1 MAMGFYSGWPGQKI
15 GRASPAGADSMGV
28 IIMSFSKVGVIGAGV
43 MGQGISQ
50 AIASTGTEVLLTDID
65 QLHLN
70 SSIKALSDDMDR
82 EIERWGM
89 TSSEK
94 RAILSRIRTSSD
106 LFETKDY
113 PLLIEAIPEDLDIKT
128 SLFSKLDKISPP
140 ETIFV
145 TNTSTLSITEIGA
158 ATTRPDRV
166 IGLHFLNPV
175 PKIPLVEIVR
185 GLKTSDDTYEKIRD
199 FAATLGKTPVK
210 VFEYP
215 GYVTTRIIVPLLNEA
230 MHVLMEGVATASD
243 IDNAIKLGYGF
254 NIGPLAL
261 ADKMGLDVVMD
272 WMENLLNELSDHKYN
287 PCPLLR
293 KMVRAG
299 HLGVKTGQG
308 FFKYDSDGNRI
319 IEE

>member
-1 MAMGFYSGWPGQKI
+1 
-15 GRASPAGADSMGV
+15 
-28 IIMSFSKVGVIGAGV
+28 MSFAKIAVVGAGV

-50 AIASTGTEVLLTDID
+50 TVASTGTEVLLVDVNEE
-65 QLHLN
+65 QL
-70 SSIKALSDDMDR
+70 KASLKSLSDEMDR

-94 RAILSRIRTSSD
+94 KAINSRIKTSYILED
-106 LFETKDY
+106 TADF
-113 PLLIEAIPEDLDIKT
+113 PLIIEAIPEDLSVKKG
-128 SLFSKLDKISPP
+128 LFSKLDKVCPP
-140 ETIFV
+140 ETVLV
-145 TNTSTLSITEIGA
+145 TNTSTLSITEIAA
-158 ATTRPDRV
+158 ATMRPEQV

-185 GLKTSDDTYEKIRD
+185 GLKTSDETYDKIKD
-199 FAATLGKTPVK
+199 FAQSLGKTPVK

-230 MHVLMEGVATASD
+230 MHVMMEGVATAAD

-308 FFKYDSDGNRI
+308 FFKYDKDGNRI
-319 IEE
+319 LDE

>member
-1 MAMGFYSGWPGQKI
+1 
-15 GRASPAGADSMGV
+15 
-28 IIMSFSKVGVIGAGV
+28 MSFSKIAVIGAGV

-50 AIASTGTEVLLTDID
+50 TVASIGTEVLLLDID
-65 QLHLN
+65 DEHLKLGMK
-70 SSIKALSDDMDR
+70 SLSDEMDR

-94 RAILSRIRTSSD
+94 RAILSRVKTSTD
-106 LFETKDY
+106 LGDTADY
-113 PLLIEAIPEDLDIKT
+113 PLIIEAIPEDL
-128 SLFSKLDKISPP
+128 SLKKDLFARLDQIALP
-140 ETIFV
+140 EAIFV
-145 TNTSTLSITEIGA
+145 TNTSTLSITEIA
-158 ATTRPDRV
+158 AASERPEQV

-185 GLKTSDDTYEKIRD
+185 GLETSDATYDKVRD
-199 FAATLGKTPVK
+199 FAQSLGKTPVK

-230 MHVLMEGVATASD
+230 MHVLMEGVATATD

-272 WMENLLNELSDHKYN
+272 WMENLLRELSDHKYN

-293 KMVRAG
+293 KMVRAEQ
-299 HLGVKTGQG
+299 LGVKTGQG
-308 FFKYDSDGNRI
+308 FFKYDNDGNRI
-319 IEE
+319 TEE

>member
-1 MAMGFYSGWPGQKI
+1 
-15 GRASPAGADSMGV
+15 
-28 IIMSFSKVGVIGAGV
+28 MSFARVAVVGAGV

-50 AIASTGTEVLLTDID
+50 TVASTGTEVLLVDVNEE
-65 QLHLN
+65 H
-70 SSIKALSDDMDR
+70 IKIGLKSLSDEMDR

-94 RAILSRIRTSSD
+94 KAILSRTKTSVNLD
-106 LFETKDY
+106 ALQDF
-113 PLLIEAIPEDLDIKT
+113 PLIIESIPEDLRLKKE
-128 SLFSKLDKISPP
+128 LFSKLDSICPP
-140 ETIFV
+140 ETIIV
-145 TNTSTLSITEIGA
+145 TNTSTLSITEIA
-158 ATTRPDRV
+158 AVTKRPDKV

-185 GLKTSDDTYEKIRD
+185 GLRTSDETYDRIRE
-199 FAATLGKTPVK
+199 FAESLGKASVK

-230 MHVLMEGVATASD
+230 MHVLMEGVATPQD
-243 IDNAIKLGYGF
+243 IDTAIKLGYGF

-261 ADKMGLDVVMD
+261 ADKMGLDVVMA

-299 HLGVKTGQG
+299 NLGVKTGQG
-308 FFKYDSDGNRI
+308 FFKYDQDGNRI